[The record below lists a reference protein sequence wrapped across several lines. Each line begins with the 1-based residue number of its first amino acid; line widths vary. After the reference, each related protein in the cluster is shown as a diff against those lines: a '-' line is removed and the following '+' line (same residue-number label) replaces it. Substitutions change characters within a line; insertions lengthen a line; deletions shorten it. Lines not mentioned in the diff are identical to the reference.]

1 MSQRP
6 ASATYTVRE
15 VGDVTP
21 SQWDGW
27 LREAPGGG
35 HVLQSYAWGEF
46 KRRSQWRPLRLV
58 LERDGEVAGVGQFLA
73 YNTMPVPGLLMYSTK
88 GPWLPWEDEEAVRAF
103 FSGAADLAGEA
114 GAHTLKIEPEVP
126 GGSTDVLALLE
137 DIGFHEA
144 RYALNF
150 DTTVTVDLAPPEE
163 ELLARMRKSTRYG
176 VRKAAREGVEVV
188 EPEDFESAWETFY
201 GWMEDTVERK
211 SGFTIRRPRGYLHD
225 MMRTMRNAGQGH
237 LFFAVH
243 EGTPLAGVFVF
254 TFGEKYWFMHGASST
269 EKRTY
274 NPNHLLQWEV
284 MRWARRRGIRYYDMV
299 GIPKPE
305 DRNEDDPYYGVY
317 RFKIGF
323 GGEVTDFPGC
333 LDLQIRNARAEAWYR
348 FEPAY
353 YRLYYKLRGNVF
365 Y

>member
-1 MSQRP
+1 MSQQQ
-6 ASATYTVRE
+6 ASTTAPYTVRE
-15 VGDVTP
+15 VRDVAP
-21 SQWDGW
+21 SEWDGW
-27 LREAPGGG
+27 LRDSPGGG

-46 KRRSQWRPLRLV
+46 KRRFGWKPLRLV
-58 LERDGEVAGVGQFLA
+58 LEREGEVAGVGQFLA
-73 YNTMPVPGLLMYSTK
+73 YNTLPVPGVLMYCSK

-103 FSGAADLAGEA
+103 FDGASAVAGRA
-114 GAHTLKIEPEVP
+114 GAHTLKIEPEVL
-126 GGSTDVLALLE
+126 GRSVKALLE

-150 DTTVTVDLAPPEE
+150 DTTVTVDLSPPEE

-188 EPEDFESAWETFY
+188 EPEDFEAAWETFY
-201 GWMEDTVERK
+201 GWMEDTAERK
-211 SGFTIRRPRGYLHD
+211 SGFTIRRPREYLHD
-225 MMRTMRNAGQGH
+225 MMRAMHDAGQGN
-237 LFFAVH
+237 LFLAVH
-243 EGTPLAGVFVF
+243 EGKPLAGVFVF

-269 EKRTY
+269 EKRSY

-284 MRWARRRGIRYYDMV
+284 MRWARQRGIKYYDMV

-323 GGEVTDFPGC
+323 GGEVTDFLGC
-333 LDLQIRNARAEAWYR
+333 LDLPIKPTRAKAWYR

-353 YRLYYKLRGNVF
+353 YRLYYKLKCNVF

>member
-1 MSQRP
+1 MRGRQ

-15 VGDVTP
+15 VDDVAP
-21 SQWDGW
+21 SQWDAW
-27 LREAPGGG
+27 LGDSPGGG

-46 KRRSQWRPLRLV
+46 KRRFGWRPLRLA
-58 LERDGEVAGVGQFLA
+58 LERDGEVVGVGQFLL
-73 YNTMPVPGLLMYSTK
+73 YNTMPVPGTLMYCSK
-88 GPWLPWEDEEAVRAF
+88 GPWLPWEDGEAVRAF
-103 FSGAADLAGEA
+103 FRGAAGVAESS
-114 GAHTLKIEPEVP
+114 GAHTLKIEPEVRE
-126 GGSTDVLALLE
+126 GDSEAKALLA
-137 DIGFHEA
+137 DIGFREA

-150 DTTVTVDLAPPEE
+150 DTTVTVDLSPSED

-188 EPEDFESAWETFY
+188 EPGDFEEAWSTFY
-201 GWMEDTVERK
+201 DWMEDTAERK
-211 SGFTIRRPRGYLHD
+211 SGFTIRRPREYLHD
-225 MMRTMRNAGQGH
+225 MMRVMHDAGQGH

-243 EGTPLAGVFVF
+243 DGTPLAGVFVF
-254 TFGEKYWFMHGASST
+254 DFGRKYWFMHGASST

-284 MRWARRRGIRYYDMV
+284 MRWARGRGIDYYDMV

-305 DRNEDDPYYGVY
+305 NRNEDDPYYGVY

-323 GGEVTDFPGC
+323 GGDVTDFVGC
-333 LDLQIRNARAEAWYR
+333 LDLPVKNARAKAWYEL
-348 FEPAY
+348 EPAY
-353 YRLYYKLRGNVF
+353 YRLYYRLKGNVF